1 METDVGGFSRMKT
14 LINEKNSENPNG
26 LILDAGDFSM
36 GTLIQTVYEEEAA
49 ELRMLGDLGCD
60 VTTLGNHEYD
70 YRSAG
75 LASMFKTAV
84 NSGDR
89 LPSMV
94 LCNVDWESMN
104 KKGITKETQQ
114 IKDAFDYYGVKDYVV
129 VKKGDV
135 KTAVFGVF
143 GKDVLACA
151 PTCAL
156 EFKDPVKAAKDT
168 VDKIKSKEDVDMIIC
183 ISHSGTWSDESKS
196 EDEILA
202 KNVSDI
208 DLIISGHTHSQ
219 LEEPIHHGDTYIVS
233 AGENGKFPFSWD
245 RGR

>member
-1 METDVGGFSRMKT
+1 MIILRVGFVWQLNHNTDNPLWIFFISSISFYNKS
-14 LINEKNSENPNG
+14 KNSENPNG

-143 GKDVLACA
+143 ERMFWLVL
-151 PTCAL
+151 
-156 EFKDPVKAAKDT
+156 
-168 VDKIKSKEDVDMIIC
+168 
-183 ISHSGTWSDESKS
+183 
-196 EDEILA
+196 
-202 KNVSDI
+202 
-208 DLIISGHTHSQ
+208 Q
-219 LEEPIHHGDTYIVS
+219 LVP
-233 AGENGKFPFSWD
+233 
-245 RGR
+245 

>member
-114 IKDAFDYYGVKDYVV
+114 IKDA
-129 VKKGDV
+129 
-135 KTAVFGVF
+135 
-143 GKDVLACA
+143 
-151 PTCAL
+151 
-156 EFKDPVKAAKDT
+156 
-168 VDKIKSKEDVDMIIC
+168 
-183 ISHSGTWSDESKS
+183 
-196 EDEILA
+196 
-202 KNVSDI
+202 
-208 DLIISGHTHSQ
+208 
-219 LEEPIHHGDTYIVS
+219 
-233 AGENGKFPFSWD
+233 
-245 RGR
+245 